1 VRCTSVAGEFRMAQR
16 LHVASLSPDER
27 VRLALSL
34 GTQSLELLRS
44 EGRLSVDEARRLR
57 ERRLQSRR
65 RPSACLEAL
74 LR

>member
-1 VRCTSVAGEFRMAQR
+1 MAQR

-27 VRLALSL
+27 VLLALSL
-34 GTQSLELLRS
+34 GSRSLAALCS
-44 EGRLSVDEARRLR
+44 SGRLSMDQARRLR

-74 LR
+74 LS